1 MCQEVENPITLIQV
15 VTIKVSFSTSENQ
28 MGKSL
33 RRDDFC
39 SLRKH
44 PFLLA
49 LRSWGRWSLSRRR
62 SSARN
67 VPSGEERG
75 ETDVFAG
82 CDLCDRLG
90 GQTVLL
96 IG

>member
-1 MCQEVENPITLIQV
+1 MKLWSHHGI
-15 VTIKVSFSTSENQ
+15 S
-28 MGKSL
+28 
-33 RRDDFC
+33 

-49 LRSWGRWSLSRRR
+49 LRRWGTFRAEERR

-82 CDLCDRLG
+82 YGISTTESKVRTILQDSINHSGYKTEILIKPLKSQKLG
-90 GQTVLL
+90 ER
-96 IG
+96 